1 MPRLR
6 NTSCAASGRV
16 RRRRHLAS
24 RATAAAA
31 DGGSGGGASNGA
43 SSTAG
48 GLAIDLRGKTA
59 FVAGVADDQGFG
71 WAISKALAEA
81 GARVLVGTWVPV
93 RPALLPLSSASW
105 PQHPAPRARARWQPP
120 RALAE
125 HDKPLRPC
133 SACGVVMKALSI
145 FETSLRRGKF
155 DESRKCVSSNPSRL
169 HWPNQINQGICI
181 LEFCLLAK
189 FLRGFI
195 SLRLLL

>member
-6 NTSCAASGRV
+6 STSCLTSGRV

-31 DGGSGGGASNGA
+31 DDGGGGGGGASNGA

-81 GARVLVGTWVPV
+81 GARVLVGTWVP
-93 RPALLPLSSASW
+93 
-105 PQHPAPRARARWQPP
+105 
-120 RALAE
+120 
-125 HDKPLRPC
+125 
-133 SACGVVMKALSI
+133 ALSI

-155 DESRKCVSSNPSRL
+155 DESRKYVLSIPSQL
-169 HWPNQINQGICI
+169 QPPYQTHGGACI
-181 LEFCLLAK
+181 LSVCLPAIP
-189 FLRGFI
+189 LRTFI
-195 SLRLLL
+195 SLPSHVLT